1 MLTGLN
7 LTLPT
12 WADLLSAAGVIALGN
27 AARRWYRRHRDLRHV
42 MELEDYLLRDVGLT
56 REAVMRASSE
66 PFWRH

>member
-12 WADLLSAAGVIALGN
+12 WADLMTAVGLAALGN
-27 AARRWYRRHRDLRHV
+27 ALLRWYRRHRDLAHL

-56 REAVMRASSE
+56 REQVRRAAAE

>member
-12 WADLLSAAGVIALGN
+12 WADLLGAAGVTALGN
-27 AARRWYRRHRDLRHV
+27 AVLAWYRRHRDLAHLMR
-42 MELEDYLLRDVGLT
+42 LEDYLLRDVGLT
-56 REAVMRASSE
+56 REQVMRAAAE